1 MILYSPYNV
10 NFVLLFKKFPIL
22 FCIRCAYKRN
32 IAQFFL
38 RWLNVIEAAYPL
50 THNYQDKEFI
60 NITRAERDAALVKV
74 DDDGA
79 AAAVNPDIPFGSSA
93 SLASSQVCPMKVYL
107 TNIWH

>member
-1 MILYSPYNV
+1 MSA
-10 NFVLLFKKFPIL
+10 K
-22 FCIRCAYKRN
+22 
-32 IAQFFL
+32 
-38 RWLNVIEAAYPL
+38 IEAAYPL

-93 SLASSQVCPMKVYL
+93 SLASSQVCWMKVYL
-107 TNIWH
+107 TNIWD